1 MRSVSL
7 AVMFGG
13 FKMMIKRN
21 GRNNCELFGTCSDP
35 WERNERNTPLGGV
48 TVVRGV
54 DMVPMP
60 PFQSAGGAA
69 GVGLHST
76 HTARWQS

>member
-1 MRSVSL
+1 L

-60 PFQSAGGAA
+60 PKELGVGGA
-69 GVGLHST
+69 GVGFHST
-76 HTARWQS
+76 HTVVLWFGWLA